1 MLRYLPMVVRILL
14 GAIFFVFGLNAFLQF
29 IPMPSTPAPKVVPFM
44 NGLMA
49 AGYFFPFLKVTEITC
64 GLLLLINRFV
74 PLALVILAP
83 IVLNIAA
90 VHYLLDPSGAIMAT
104 FILLSL
110 AYLGWAYRPYFRG
123 VLSAKA
129 EPVTGASANSTHRVP
144 AEASY

>member
-1 MLRYLPMVVRILL
+1 MIRYLPTVVRFLL

-29 IPMPSTPAPKVVPFM
+29 IPMPATPPPKLVPFM

-49 AGYFFPFLKVTEITC
+49 AGYFFPFLKITEITC
-64 GLLLLINRFV
+64 GLLLLVNRFV

-104 FILLSL
+104 FILVSL

-123 VLSAKA
+123 VLSVKA
-129 EPVTGASANSTHRVP
+129 EPATGTSATSSHRVP
-144 AEASY
+144 VEAS